1 MHGIDFMKLALQN
14 ARLAAQQGE
23 VPVAA
28 LIASSSGEILAN
40 TQNRIER
47 DNNPIAHAEMLA
59 IEKAARQKKNW
70 RLNDCDMF
78 VTLEPCAMCAAAIVQ
93 ARLRRLYF
101 AAFDTKAGAVANGP
115 AIIHNAKNIHA
126 VEVYGGIKE
135 SEAQKILLEF
145 FQAVRNKNRN
155 EKVALTKLHKNRT
168 DIISRQSK

>member
-1 MHGIDFMKLALQN
+1 MDMALQS

-28 LIASSSGEILAN
+28 IIANSAGVILAN

-59 IEKAARQKKNW
+59 IEKAARVKKNW
-70 RLNDCDMF
+70 RLDDCDMF
-78 VTLEPCAMCAAAIVQ
+78 VTLEPCAMCAGAIVQ

-101 AAFDTKAGAVANGP
+101 AAFDPKADPLTSGP

-135 SEAQKILLEF
+135 TEAQKILRDF
-145 FQAVRNKNRN
+145 FK
-155 EKVALTKLHKNRT
+155 ALRK
-168 DIISRQSK
+168 